1 MKKSF
6 LQVFKNPI
14 LLVIIGLSSA
24 VVSSCTY
31 DKQDKSYGKNSCDTN
46 QLSYVQI
53 QDKFEQQCF
62 ACHTASAPSGNVA
75 IYDYP
80 SLNTYITNAKNIF
93 LGSINHTTASLGL
106 CSTWEHFLSFRVYFS
121 GYGCRKYGSTKKRE
135 LR

>member
-80 SLNTYITNAKNIF
+80 SLKTYITNAKNIF
-93 LGSINHTTASLGL
+93 LGSINHTTASPMPKGGQKWDA
-106 CSTWEHFLSFRVYFS
+106 CTIQKVEAWINQ
-121 GYGCRKYGSTKKRE
+121 GMKP
-135 LR
+135 